1 MRTDPL
7 SRRGFLTTAAAGI
20 GAAALAAEPEAQ
32 VSVRPAVAM
41 GGKPAILGG
50 TPVRSTPF
58 PSWPVIGEIDEKNF
72 LDALKRKEWCRLGA
86 KTTTDFEEKWAQLLG
101 AKYAIGVVNGTS
113 ALYAALYALDVGPG
127 DEVLVPSFTFVATV
141 NAVVQQFALPV
152 FVDTDLRTMEMDT
165 RKLESLITEN
175 TRCIIPV
182 HLGGNV
188 ANMDEV
194 RKVAASHNLVVVEDA
209 CQAHY
214 AEWRGQKVGGIG
226 EIGCFS
232 FQASKILPCGEGGAV
247 VTNREDLLNRLHA
260 FQNNGRDRLT
270 GTRNGYQYQG
280 ANLRMTEYQAALLL
294 AQLTRFEDQCRQRES
309 NAAYL
314 TKALSAVP
322 GIHPAERHEG
332 CTRNTYYIFMAR
344 YDSSGFAGMPRA
356 KFLQA
361 LHREGIPCGGGYCRL
376 NEEPFLEKTF
386 ASKGYKRIYPEAR
399 MKRYREMNNCPE
411 NNKLCDQALFFS
423 QTCLLGSKA
432 DVEQIAEA
440 VSRIQRHAAEIAS
453 APA

>member
-1 MRTDPL
+1 MRSDPL
-7 SRRGFLTTAAAGI
+7 SRRSFITTAAAGL
-20 GAAALAAEPEAQ
+20 GAATL
-32 VSVRPAVAM
+32 PAGASGQIKVQPRTVT

-50 TPVRSTPF
+50 NPIRTAPY
-58 PSWPVIGEIDEKNF
+58 PSWPMIGEIDEKNF
-72 LDALKRKEWCRLGA
+72 LQALQRKEWCRLGA
-86 KTTTDFEEKWAQLLG
+86 KTTSEFEEKWAQMLG
-101 AKYAIGVVNGTS
+101 AKYAIGIVNGTS
-113 ALYAALYALDVGPG
+113 AIYAALYALEVGPG

-165 RKLESLITEN
+165 KKLESLITEN

-194 RKVAASHNLVVVEDA
+194 RKVAAAHNLVVVEDA

-214 AEWRGQKVGGIG
+214 AEWRGRKVGGLG
-226 EIGCFS
+226 DVGCFS

-247 VTNREDLLNRLHA
+247 VTNSEELLNRLHA

-270 GTRNGYQYQG
+270 GTRDGYQYQG

-309 NAAYL
+309 NAAHL
-314 TKALSAVP
+314 TKLMAGIP
-322 GIHPAERHEG
+322 GIYPAERHEG

-344 YDSSGFAGMPRA
+344 YDSSRFAGMPRA

-361 LHREGIPCGGGYCRL
+361 LHQEGIPCGGGYCRL

-386 ASKGYKRIYPEAR
+386 NSKAYKRIYSEAR

-411 NNKLCDQALFFS
+411 NNKLCDQGLFFS

-432 DVEQIAEA
+432 DVEQVAEA
-440 VSRIQRHAAEIAS
+440 VARIQLHARDIAAAS
-453 APA
+453 A